1 MEIKKSFKEYSLSF
15 LMIILIFTFDQVSK
29 KIIINNQV
37 ENNVIF
43 INDFINFNLTWN
55 TGIGFGL
62 LSFSSGLIYNMIS
75 LIIFLVVC
83 YLLYLLI
90 LSTKFE
96 RIFYSFIIGGAL
108 GNFYDRV
115 SNFAVPDFID
125 LHYKQFHWFT
135 FNIADIFICI
145 GIFMIIFNELI
156 KKNET

>member
-15 LMIILIFTFDQVSK
+15 LIIILIFTFDQVSK

-83 YLLYLLI
+83 YLLYLLF

-96 RIFYSFIIGGAL
+96 RIFYSFIIE
-108 GNFYDRV
+108 
-115 SNFAVPDFID
+115 VP
-125 LHYKQFHWFT
+125 
-135 FNIADIFICI
+135 
-145 GIFMIIFNELI
+145 
-156 KKNET
+156 